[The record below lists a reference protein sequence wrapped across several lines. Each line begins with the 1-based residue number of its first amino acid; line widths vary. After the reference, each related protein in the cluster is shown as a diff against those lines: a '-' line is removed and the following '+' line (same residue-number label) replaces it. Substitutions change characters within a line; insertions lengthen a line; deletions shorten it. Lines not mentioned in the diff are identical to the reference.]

1 MNKISASS
9 VIFDVLRA
17 EGVRCIFGNPGSTE
31 TPFLDALIRYPDLE
45 YVLGL
50 HESAVVA
57 MADGYARATGQPSV
71 VSIHAA
77 PGTANRAQPNKKA
90 TDRP

>member
-1 MNKISASS
+1 M
-9 VIFDVLRA
+9 
-17 EGVRCIFGNPGSTE
+17 
-31 TPFLDALIRYPDLE
+31 RYPDLE

-57 MADGYARATGQPSV
+57 MADGYARATGKPSV

-77 PGTANRAQPNKKA
+77 PGTANALSSLYNAMRDHTPMVVMAGQQSQRLLARDPPLA
-90 TDRP
+90 GDTVRDDAAES